1 MSLDVASIMT
11 AAQWAIAHPWLVF
24 GALLA
29 LALAI
34 KLAGLF
40 RTGARRG
47 KKPARLMR
55 SRKQQGQFDPVRT
68 HYSPKQYRRERDKR

>member
-24 GALLA
+24 GAL

-55 SRKQQGQFDPVRT
+55 SRKQQGRFDPVRT